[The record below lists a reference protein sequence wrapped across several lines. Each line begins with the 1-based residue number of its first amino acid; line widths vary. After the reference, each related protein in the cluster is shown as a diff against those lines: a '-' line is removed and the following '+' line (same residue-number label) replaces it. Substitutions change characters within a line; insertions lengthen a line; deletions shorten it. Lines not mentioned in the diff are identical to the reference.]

1 MKSAAELVRD
11 SRERAG
17 LSMRGLAARA
27 GVAYTTVQRIEQ
39 GVMDPTVGMLG
50 KLLMA
55 VGEELDLATSVLEF
69 PEIADLADAWH
80 TDNAGQEWPDFTR
93 LRAFLDFLSWHG
105 EVKGP
110 ATMRAP
116 SQSGSELMQNV
127 LAAMAEK
134 ICDEAGLP
142 RPAWTKK
149 IAPLLVEWVAPMTQ
163 QMAQRARKTTPTQ
176 FIARNIVM
184 SSNSLWREGDF
195 VEHK

>member
-1 MKSAAELVRD
+1 MKTAAELVRD

-93 LRAFLDFLSWHG
+93 LRAFLDYLSWHG

-116 SQSGSELMQNV
+116 SQSGSEFMDNV

-134 ICDEAGLP
+134 TCDDAGLP

-149 IAPLLVEWVAPMTQ
+149 VAPMSEPVSPTGTPRMQ
-163 QMAQRARKTTPTQ
+163 QKTRDETPTQ
-176 FIARNIVM
+176 FEARGIFL
-184 SSNSLWREGDF
+184 SEFDLWRREPLRA
-195 VEHK
+195 